1 MNLTAYAVKIFLFLK
16 SAHQLLSST
25 RFGCFTYPQGRQN
38 KGLPGV
44 LLLPTCSG
52 TKPNDNAI
60 RPKALLHHTD
70 DENKQVLN
78 LLKPH

>member
-16 SAHQLLSST
+16 SAHLLLSST

-60 RPKALLHHTD
+60 DQRLAASY
-70 DENKQVLN
+70 
-78 LLKPH
+78 